1 MAGRLGTQTKEARRE
16 GAWALSMA
24 GLKKE
29 DKTTVSKATKR
40 KKTGSKKTGG
50 TKAENKVRKASK
62 KFI

>member
-1 MAGRLGTQTKEARRE
+1 
-16 GAWALSMA
+16 MA

-29 DKTTVSKATKR
+29 DKTTVSKATKG

-50 TKAENKVRKASK
+50 TKAENKVRKAAK